1 MLKCGAENKAGAVRT
16 GSAEPLGKKR
26 ALEKLRSETMGGE
39 THGVRESEGKS
50 DRGLEESKQLDLLK
64 GSG

>member
-26 ALEKLRSETMGGE
+26 ALEKLQSETMGGE
-39 THGVRESEGKS
+39 KHGVRESEGKS